1 MKRALIFFGGWAGH
15 QPREGA
21 EFFADR
27 LGARGFSV
35 ELRDSLACLDDPDL
49 LHGSDLIVPLWT
61 MGSITETQERNLV
74 AAVQSGA
81 GIGGFHGG
89 MGDSFRGAIGCQWMV
104 GGQFVSHPDNIK
116 EYRVNI
122 ALPGDPI
129 VAGLPDFTVR
139 SEQYYMLVD
148 PLNEVLA
155 TSVFVSRSALWI
167 DGVVVPVVWKKRHG
181 LGRVFYSALGHQ
193 VQEFVDVPEQLEL
206 TLRGLAWAAR

>member
-89 MGDSFRGAIGCQWMV
+89 MGDSFRGAIGFQWMV

-155 TSVFVSRSALWI
+155 TSVFVSRSAPWI

>member
-89 MGDSFRGAIGCQWMV
+89 MGDSFRGAIGFQWMV